1 MNSSQ
6 VSKMLVRAHQAGL
19 VPFIKGSPGIGKTA
33 VIHEFARKYKLK
45 VLDLRLGQSDPTDL
59 LGFPCVENNRASY
72 VPPIDIPIEGDEIPE
87 GYEGWILFLDEMNA
101 AVKAVQA
108 AAYKTID
115 RMVGQSKIHPRVF
128 IVAAGNLDTDGAIV
142 NTMSS
147 ATISRIMHATMV
159 ASLVDWTKWA
169 MSAGIDTR
177 IISFVNWKKD
187 LFYKFNPANLREPFP
202 CPRTWHNTSKYIIGY
217 DVSVGDDLES
227 ISGIVGSGAA
237 REFLEYCEV
246 FRELHTIE
254 QIMADPT
261 GISVPSE
268 PATRWAM
275 CSHVADNMVPKNAD
289 VLMQYITRLPVE
301 FQIIAIQSAFQ
312 RDPHLTQV
320 QSVMDWIMKY
330 AADIGSAYLNQ

>member
-1 MNSSQ
+1 MNASQ
-6 VSKMLVRAHQAGL
+6 IQKMLVRAHKAGL
-19 VPFIKGSPGIGKTA
+19 VPFIKGSPGIGKSA
-33 VIHEFARKYKLK
+33 LVHEFARQYRLK
-45 VLDLRLGQSDPTDL
+45 VMDLRLGQSDPTDL
-59 LGFPCVENNRASY
+59 LGFPNIQNGRAVY
-72 VPPIDIPIEGDEIPE
+72 APPADIPIVGDAIPD
-87 GYEGWILFLDEMNA
+87 GYEGWVLFLDEMNA
-101 AVKAVQA
+101 APKAVQA

-115 RMVGQSKIHPRVF
+115 RMVGQSKIHPNVF
-128 IVAAGNLDTDGAIV
+128 IIAAGNKNTDGAIV

-147 ATISRIMHATMV
+147 ATISRILNVEMV

-169 MSAGIDTR
+169 LSAGIDSR
-177 IISFVNWKKD
+177 IISFVNWKKE
-187 LFYKFNPANLREPFP
+187 LFYKFDPKNLREPFP
-202 CPRTWHNTSKYIIGY
+202 CPRTWHNASKYICGLP
-217 DVSVGDDLES
+217 VSVGDDLEAVG
-227 ISGIVGSGAA
+227 GIVGSGAA

-268 PATRWAM
+268 PSTRWAM
-275 CSHVADNMVPKNAD
+275 CSHVADNMKPSNAD
-289 VLMQYITRLPVE
+289 VLMQYIQRLPVE

-330 AADIGSAYLNQ
+330 AADVGSAFLQR

>member
-6 VSKMLVRAHQAGL
+6 VHKMLVRAHAAGL

-33 VIHEFARKYKLK
+33 IIHEFAKEYRLK
-45 VLDLRLGQSDPTDL
+45 VMDIRLGQSDPTDL
-59 LGFPCVENNRASY
+59 LGFPRIENGRAVY
-72 VPPIDIPIEGDEIPE
+72 AAPADIPIEGDSLPD
-87 GYEGWILFLDEMNA
+87 GYEGWVLFLDEMNA
-101 AVKAVQA
+101 APKAVQA

-128 IVAAGNLDTDGAIV
+128 IVAAGNKDTDGAIV

-147 ATISRIMHATMV
+147 ATISRIINIEMV

-169 MSAGIDTR
+169 MSAGIDSR
-177 IISFVNWKKD
+177 IISFVNWKKE
-187 LFYKFNPANLREPFP
+187 LFYKFNPANLRESFP
-202 CPRTWHNTSKYIIGY
+202 CPRTWHNVSKYIKGHEI
-217 DVSVGDDLES
+217 SVGNDLES
-227 ISGIVGSGAA
+227 IGGIISSGAA

-254 QIMADPT
+254 QIMADPER
-261 GISVPSE
+261 ISIPSE

-275 CSHVADNMVPKNAD
+275 CSHVADNMKPANAD
-289 VLMQYITRLPVE
+289 ALMKYVVRLPVE

-312 RDPHLTQV
+312 RDPHLTKV

-330 AADIGSAYLNQ
+330 AKDVGSAYLN